1 MRSFKLLICI
11 ELCITALLHI
21 CGKNLGLSEAFSLT
35 NRRWN
40 AFRGGGNSNNKSE
53 SNNKVHSIKHN
64 GKHEHELFNGS
75 RREQASKE
83 GGSNS
88 NSNSNNGNDIA
99 EGGSDIELPV
109 EFVAETNLPTD
120 IGHFRLRAYRLS
132 DKGKINSELNDA
144 FHEYQGKEPVVIYAS
159 HLPPFED
166 DNYNLKDVPI
176 RVHDQCLTSEVFRSQ
191 RCDCREQLRSSLQYI
206 HKHGGAIIYLQ
217 QEGRGIGL
225 ANKVAA
231 YSMQD
236 IGMDTVEANLHFG
249 FPEDNRSYGMVPSI
263 LNDLGIKSIQ
273 LMTNNPRKVIKL
285 KKLGVKVT
293 GTVPV
298 VSDDFIT
305 AWNRKYITTKVNRM
319 AHMNY
324 EPLLTSSIN
333 KQSISQ
339 SSSNNSL
346 NSLMVPRAGGSLN
359 ANAQAPIN
367 PSNNVNDPD
376 CTANTTDISQSP
388 DQPGTMVA
396 QNAVISA
403 VHNDTT
409 ISASSPAATATI
421 PQDQQPILAS
431 QILKSNGYCFGKQS
445 VIDAIAAIKNG
456 EMVVVVDDYNRE
468 NEGDF
473 IVSAEL
479 LTPQTLAKLIRFSSG
494 VVCVAMDDDRADALD
509 LPYMLVDNEDP
520 KETAFTVTVDATKE
534 HGTTTG
540 ISATDRCNTI
550 NLLSNPKS
558 ASTDFT
564 RPGHIFPLR
573 AKSKGVMERD
583 GHTEAT
589 VDLMKLAGLEPVGV
603 LCEIVSEDNPVEM
616 AQLPELMKFSK
627 EHGYVL
633 TSIADLIM
641 YKKETGL

>member
-1 MRSFKLLICI
+1 MIGFKLLICI
-11 ELCITALLHI
+11 ELCLTALLHI

-35 NRRWN
+35 NRGWN
-40 AFRGGGNSNNKSE
+40 VLRGGGSGKNGSNRN
-53 SNNKVHSIKHN
+53 NNKVFFQNK
-64 GKHEHELFNGS
+64 HELFNGKS
-75 RREQASKE
+75 RMNNKEDSSKDDKDSE
-83 GGSNS
+83 M
-88 NSNSNNGNDIA
+88 
-99 EGGSDIELPV
+99 PV

-132 DKGKINSELNDA
+132 DKAKKDSALNDK
-144 FHEYQGKEPVVIYAS
+144 FDEYQGKEPCVIYAS

-249 FPEDNRSYGMVPSI
+249 FPEDNRTYGMVPSI

-273 LMTNNPRKVIKL
+273 LMTNNPRKVNKL
-285 KKLGVKVT
+285 KRLGVKVT

-324 EPLLTSSIN
+324 EPLLTTPT
-333 KQSISQ
+333 KQTSVK
-339 SSSNNSL
+339 NNNL
-346 NSLMVPRAGGSLN
+346 NNLMVPRAGGYLSTN
-359 ANAQAPIN
+359 MANN
-367 PSNNVNDPD
+367 NNVDNDYD
-376 CTANTTDISQSP
+376 DTDHSEQLSVSNSTDMPISHSL
-388 DQPGTMVA
+388 DQLGTMVA
-396 QNAVISA
+396 QNAVMSA
-403 VHNDTT
+403 VQNDTN
-409 ISASSPAATATI
+409 ISPTATI
-421 PQDQQPILAS
+421 PHDQQPILAS

-509 LPYMLVDNEDP
+509 LPYMVHDNEDP
-520 KETAFTVTVDATKE
+520 KNTAFTVTVDASKE
-534 HGTTTG
+534 YGTTTG
-540 ISATDRCNTI
+540 ISATDRCITI
-550 NLLSNPKS
+550 NLLANPKS
-558 ASTDFT
+558 TNEDFT

-589 VDLMKLAGLEPVGV
+589 VDLMKLAGLQPVGV
-603 LCEIVSEDNPVEM
+603 LCEIVSEENPIEM
-616 AQLPELMKFSK
+616 AQLPELMKFAK
-627 EHGYVL
+627 EHGFVL

>member
-1 MRSFKLLICI
+1 M
-11 ELCITALLHI
+11 
-21 CGKNLGLSEAFSLT
+21 G
-35 NRRWN
+35 
-40 AFRGGGNSNNKSE
+40 AFRGGGDPNSPKS
-53 SNNKVHSIKHN
+53 NLFYLKHN
-64 GKHEHELFNGS
+64 GKLRQPKEDAKDRFN
-75 RREQASKE
+75 
-83 GGSNS
+83 
-88 NSNSNNGNDIA
+88 NDDT
-99 EGGSDIELPV
+99 EMPV

-132 DKGKINSELNDA
+132 EKGKAKSALNDK
-144 FHEYQGKEPVVIYAS
+144 FDEYQGKEPCVIYAS

-166 DNYNLKDVPI
+166 DNYNLNDVPI

-217 QEGRGIGL
+217 QEGRGIGI

-236 IGMDTVEANLHFG
+236 VGLDTVEANLHFG

-263 LNDLGIKSIQ
+263 LNHMGIKSIQ
-273 LMTNNPRKVIKL
+273 LMTNNPRKVHKL

-305 AWNRKYITTKVNRM
+305 AWNRKYITTKVKRM

-324 EPLLTSSIN
+324 EPLLTSS
-333 KQSISQ
+333 
-339 SSSNNSL
+339 
-346 NSLMVPRAGGSLN
+346 NSLMVPRAGGSASSTSKAATNTNLLD
-359 ANAQAPIN
+359 
-367 PSNNVNDPD
+367 NNN
-376 CTANTTDISQSP
+376 NTDIPHSL
-388 DQPGTMVA
+388 DKIGTMVA

-403 VHNDTT
+403 VQNDTD
-409 ISASSPAATATI
+409 IPPTATI
-421 PQDQQPILAS
+421 PHDQQPILAS

-479 LTPQTLAKLIRFSSG
+479 LTPQTLAKLVRFSSG

-509 LPYMLVDNEDP
+509 LPYMVNDNEDP
-520 KETAFTVTVDATKE
+520 KNTAFTVTVDASKE
-534 HGTTTG
+534 YGTTTG
-540 ISATDRCNTI
+540 ISATDRCITI
-550 NLLSNPKS
+550 NLLANHKS
-558 ASTDFT
+558 TSVDFT

-573 AKSKGVMERD
+573 AKSNGVMERD

-589 VDLMKLAGLEPVGV
+589 VDLMKLAGLQPVGV

-616 AQLPELMKFSK
+616 AQLPELMKFAK
-627 EHGYVL
+627 EHGFVL